1 MAFSPNSTPDLAVA
15 NLPPVL
21 AILSPQ
27 NLTPPNSALM
37 GNPVTTS
44 SSDVYASCSPSADA
58 LSPTSFKYYN
68 EHLNKNQFNLILTNT
83 AISLI
88 KVLYPT
94 FSNESELRF
103 FIIEVLR
110 RSRTS
115 IQSLQLACFYLV
127 KLIQGGHESAILP
140 LLLSRSPKFLFLGLI
155 ILASKF
161 NQDYNFSFK
170 SWLKICGVSDSDKG
184 FTVQTLRTIE
194 RDCLQLLDYNCFID
208 QQVYENWCN
217 FLAILGYD
225 LVVKQH
231 DLYANNLQFSDMQS
245 TTFGVKLNLWKSYLT
260 KNLQLKN
267 LKYTQIK
274 FTDYYNSIIN
284 TKVVSVGE
292 VASLFKNNKRA
303 IDEFDG
309 LVQKKVKV

>member
-1 MAFSPNSTPDLAVA
+1 MALSPDSTPDLAVA
-15 NLPPVL
+15 NLPQVIL
-21 AILSPQ
+21 TLSPQ
-27 NLTPPNSALM
+27 NLTPPPTGLLNHHQNHDSHS
-37 GNPVTTS
+37 GPNI
-44 SSDVYASCSPSADA
+44 

-68 EHLNKNQFNLILTNT
+68 DHLNKYQFNLILTNT
-83 AISLI
+83 AVSLL
-88 KVLYPT
+88 KVIYPT
-94 FSNESELRF
+94 FSTEPELRF
-103 FIIEVLR
+103 FIVEILR

-115 IQSLQLACFYLV
+115 IQSLQLACFYIV
-127 KLIQGGHESAILP
+127 KLIQGGRKLP
-140 LLLSRSPKFLFLGLI
+140 LSLCKSPKFLFLGLI

-170 SWLKICGVSDSDKG
+170 SWLKICGVSDSDNGG

-208 QQVYENWCN
+208 QHLYNNWCN

-231 DLYANNLQFSDMQS
+231 DLYANDLQFSDMQS
-245 TTFGVKLNLWKSYLT
+245 TLFGVKLNLWKTYLI
-260 KNLQLKN
+260 KNLQLDT

-274 FTDYYNSIIN
+274 FTDYYNSILN

-292 VASLFKNNKRA
+292 VKSLFNKKHN
-303 IDEFDG
+303 IDDMDSS
-309 LVQKKVKV
+309 LQKKVKV